1 MSLTSGRSSGAATDF
16 RSSDLPSGTG
26 FERPSAD
33 VLHVVLERVPAPVVV
48 AEREG
53 LRRIVFVNASFTA
66 LAARPRSELVGAPL
80 TRLFEHLDA
89 TDDAVLRGPDGSVGK
104 HRFSRSEYE
113 ARTTGD
119 FYELWIAAGDV
130 ELSDTERDRG
140 TADNKASGLHKLVET
155 LPLGVA
161 IHLRDSVLYLNA
173 TARAWLGYGPDDD
186 VRNESL
192 LDLAHREDR
201 SAIEMRMGQVLV
213 EGKAVEPVECR
224 LNLRNGKTILVE
236 MSAIP
241 VVVDGVRAI
250 AAVGQDITARRE
262 REVHLR
268 LADRLSSVG
277 RLAASVGH
285 EINNPLT
292 YVLGNLELMQRRLAK
307 GEAGTQADLEA
318 IKHQLRVVRE
328 GAERVRDIVRDLRT
342 LSRNEYDQSGPV
354 ELHPALDLAASM
366 ANHELRHRAR
376 LVKEYGKVPPVW
388 GEQARLGQVFLNLLV
403 NAAQALPEGAY
414 DDHEVR
420 LRTYVRDEGSV
431 VVEVSDTG
439 SGISDDAVGR
449 IFEPFFTTKPS
460 GVGTGLGLSICHN
473 IVRSLGGSIQAERGR
488 ERGTTFRVVLRTADA
503 AKASATSIPPPSP
516 AQLGRRT
523 VLVIDDEPEIGNYF
537 KQALDG
543 FEVVVARSGRE
554 GLEALRKGSIDV
566 VLCDLM
572 MRDLTGMDVHARLA
586 EQMPGMEQHIV
597 FMTGG
602 VFSERARRFIADHA
616 PLVLHKPFSDNEA
629 RRAIERKLRRA

>member
-1 MSLTSGRSSGAATDF
+1 M
-16 RSSDLPSGTG
+16 
-26 FERPSAD
+26 
-33 VLHVVLERVPAPVVV
+33 LHAVLERVRDAVVV
-48 AEREG
+48 AERHG
-53 LRRIVFVNASFTA
+53 LRRIVLVNDAFSA
-66 LAARPRSELVGAPL
+66 LVTRPRSELVGASL
-80 TRLFEHLDA
+80 TGLLQGVDEPRAL
-89 TDDAVLRGPDGSVGK
+89 VLRRPGSTIEL
-104 HRFSRSEYE
+104 RFSRSEYE
-113 ARTTGD
+113 VPETGD
-119 FYELWIAAGDV
+119 VYEIWIAAGGEVD
-130 ELSDTERDRG
+130 SDTERDQ
-140 TADNKASGLHKLVET
+140 ASGLSKLVEA

-161 IHLRDSVLYLNA
+161 IHMRDRVLYMNA
-173 TARAWLGYGPDDD
+173 TARDWLGYGLDDD
-186 VRNESL
+186 VQNESL
-192 LDLAHREDR
+192 LDLAHPEDR
-201 SAIEMRMGQVLV
+201 PAIEARMGRVLE
-213 EGKAVEPVECR
+213 EGEAVAPEECR

-236 MSAIP
+236 VSAIP
-241 VVVDGVRAI
+241 IVVDGVVAI
-250 AAVGQDITARRE
+250 AAVGQDITQRRDIE
-262 REVHLR
+262 AHLR
-268 LADRLSSVG
+268 MADRLSSVG

-307 GEAGTQADLEA
+307 GEAGTQTDLEA
-318 IKHQLRVVRE
+318 IQHQIRVVRE

-342 LSRNEYDQSGPV
+342 LSRNENEGSGPV

-376 LVKEYGKVPPVW
+376 LVKEYEKVPPVW

-420 LRTYVRDEGSV
+420 LRTYVGDEGSV

-460 GVGTGLGLSICHN
+460 GVGTGLGLSICHS

-503 AKASATSIPPPSP
+503 AKATATSTAPPAPL
-516 AQLGRRT
+516 QLGSRR

-537 KQALDG
+537 RQALDG
-543 FEVVVARSGRE
+543 FEVVVATSGRE
-554 GLEALRKGSIDV
+554 GLAKLREGSVDV

-586 EQMPGMEQHIV
+586 EQMPGMEQRMV